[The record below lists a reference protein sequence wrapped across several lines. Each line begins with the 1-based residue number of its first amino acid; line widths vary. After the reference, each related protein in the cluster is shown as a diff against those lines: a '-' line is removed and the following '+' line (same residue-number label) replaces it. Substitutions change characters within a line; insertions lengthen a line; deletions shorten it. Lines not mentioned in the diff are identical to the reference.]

1 MSAHYLSGKVSGS
14 LRTSLPHPWSHPSW
28 TLPQE
33 TDGELCLDEPLWEV
47 FREQECYC
55 TVQCR
60 AVVLD
65 TSSARDERQL
75 LGKFDQSVATIC
87 FAKDGAAA
95 DSLYEN
101 ALTASSTNLHDWL
114 ISYVMTTP
122 VLAGS
127 QVREQ

>member
-1 MSAHYLSGKVSGS
+1 M
-14 LRTSLPHPWSHPSW
+14 
-28 TLPQE
+28 
-33 TDGELCLDEPLWEV
+33 
-47 FREQECYC
+47 
-55 TVQCR
+55 QCR

-101 ALTASSTNLHDWL
+101 ALTASSTNLHDWPV
-114 ISYVMTTP
+114 SYVRSSRVARQESSEP
-122 VLAGS
+122 IQSV
-127 QVREQ
+127 